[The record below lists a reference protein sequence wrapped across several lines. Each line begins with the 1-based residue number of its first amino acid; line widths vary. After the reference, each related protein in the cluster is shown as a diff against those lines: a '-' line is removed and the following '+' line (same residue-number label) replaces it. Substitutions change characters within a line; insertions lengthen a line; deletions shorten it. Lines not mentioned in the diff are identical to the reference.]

1 MNNESEGVMMK
12 YDFYLD
18 MRERRSHTLIL
29 GKIKPQSVV
38 LELGSSTGIMTNYL
52 KNQLNC
58 KVYICEIDKNSIQIA
73 RLYAD
78 GYWQGDL
85 DSMKWA
91 DYFDSISF
99 DYIICAD
106 VLEHLRN
113 PEGVLHKTIGL
124 LKEDGSVLLSMP
136 NVAHN
141 SVVYNLLE
149 NRFEYT
155 EVGILDQTHLKF
167 YTYPSLKRLCEDAG
181 YTPVDEDA
189 IYLEYQPPFA
199 EKYPDFIRFRKYSHV
214 FQFIFECKKTQYV
227 LEHQI
232 DCNNRIAESPQK

>member
-1 MNNESEGVMMK
+1 MMK

-18 MRERRSHTLIL
+18 MRERRSHTLLL

-52 KNQLNC
+52 KNCLNC
-58 KVYICEIDKNSIQIA
+58 KVYICEIDEAAIQIA
-73 RLYAD
+73 RLFAE
-78 GYWQGDL
+78 GSWLGDL
-85 DSMKWA
+85 DSMQWA
-91 DYFDSISF
+91 DFFGSMKF

-113 PEGVLHKTIGL
+113 PEGVLRETGRL
-124 LKEDGSVLLSMP
+124 LEDDGSVLLSMP

-141 SVVYNLLE
+141 SVVFNLLE

-155 EVGILDQTHLKF
+155 EVGILDKTHLKF
-167 YTYPSLKRLCEDAG
+167 YTYPSLKRLCFDAG

-189 IYLEYQPPFA
+189 IYQDYQPPFA
-199 EKYPDFIRFRKYSHV
+199 ADYPDFIKHRKYGHV
-214 FQFIFECKKTQYV
+214 FQFIFECKKSQYV
-227 LEHQI
+227 QEHQI
-232 DCNNRIAESPQK
+232 NSIYQIVENPPQV